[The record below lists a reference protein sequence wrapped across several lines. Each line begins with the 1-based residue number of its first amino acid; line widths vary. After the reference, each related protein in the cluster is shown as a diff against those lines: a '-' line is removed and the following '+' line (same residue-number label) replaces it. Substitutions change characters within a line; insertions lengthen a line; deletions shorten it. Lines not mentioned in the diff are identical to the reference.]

1 MGQFLL
7 ISCFESGFQP
17 LNLAMPLTCLRARG
31 LNVVALDLSVQSL
44 QDCPAQEVIGI
55 AISVPMQTAMRLGV
69 TAADAL
75 RRKYPDAPVC
85 FFGLYAGLNAD
96 YLLQSGKADTVLSG
110 EVEEAL
116 ADWAEKVVHHNG
128 AGTARAEDPDRL
140 SPVLERLHLPLPQ
153 RHDLPPLSAYA
164 HLLTPD
170 GEVRLAGQV
179 EASRGCLHTCYH
191 CPVVPIYEGRF
202 FVVGFDTVTRDIQQQ
217 VEAGAQHISFGDPD
231 FLNGPG
237 HSLRITEW
245 LHTHYP
251 AVTFDFTAKVEHLC
265 RYPQHVE
272 TFRDHGAAFIVSAFE
287 SVQDAVLRNLD
298 KGHDVAD
305 MEQLLQWLG
314 GWELP
319 IQPTW
324 IPFTPW
330 TSLQDYQ
337 EFLDWVAHHGLVNCV
352 PPIQLSLRLLIPP
365 RSWLL
370 RQFHDEDWLGPL
382 QPEQFT
388 YAWTHPDPVMDE
400 LQQELE
406 ALVAQLGDDW
416 SHIEIFRRVRAIVYQ
431 KVGNP
436 VPEEELGPQL
446 PPPPRL
452 TEDWFC

>member
-17 LNLAMPLTCLRARG
+17 LNLAMPLACLRERG
-31 LNVVALDLSVQSL
+31 LNVTPLDLSVQSM
-44 QDCPAQEVIGI
+44 QECTAQEVTGI

-69 TAADAL
+69 TVADVL
-75 RRKYPDAPVC
+75 RRKYPDAPIC

-116 ADWAEKVVHHNG
+116 ADWAEKVVRQNG
-128 AGTARAEDPDRL
+128 AGTARIEDPDKL

-170 GEVRLAGQV
+170 GKARLAGQV

-265 RYPQHVE
+265 RYPQHVK

-305 MEQLLQWLG
+305 MEQLLQLLG
-314 GWELP
+314 ELELP

-330 TSLQDYQ
+330 TSRQDYQ
-337 EFLDWVAHHGLVNCV
+337 EFLDWVATHGLVNCV
-352 PPIQLSLRLLIPP
+352 PPVQLSLRLLIPP

-388 YAWTHPDPVMDE
+388 YAWTHPDPAMDE

-416 SHIEIFRRVRAIVYQ
+416 SHIEVFRRVRAIVCQ